1 MRRYADLSC
10 LAKPLVFAAIRVCI
24 DLKLFDKMQ
33 ENGGSAKSVEQLAKM
48 TGADP
53 KLLGTFNYNKSIMK
67 IEYS

>member
-1 MRRYADLSC
+1 MLIFHV

-33 ENGGSAKSVEQLAKM
+33 EDGGSAKSVEQLAKM

-53 KLLGTFNYNKSIMK
+53 KLLGTFNYNNLS
-67 IEYS
+67 

>member
-1 MRRYADLSC
+1 MNWAWVARRYADLSC

-33 ENGGSAKSVEQLAKM
+33 EDGGSAKSVEQLAKM

-53 KLLGTFNYNKSIMK
+53 KLLGIFNYNSL
-67 IEYS
+67 S